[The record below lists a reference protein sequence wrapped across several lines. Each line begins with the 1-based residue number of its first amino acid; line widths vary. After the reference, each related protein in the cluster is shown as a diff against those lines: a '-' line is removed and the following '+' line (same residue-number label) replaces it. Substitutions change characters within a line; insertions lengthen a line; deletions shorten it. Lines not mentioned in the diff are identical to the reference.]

1 MNAMPSK
8 DLERALVQGLRELR
22 MPGIRNSFPEMAALA
37 RQESLS
43 FERFLLALV
52 EQEQQSRTNHR
63 NQRFLRASDLPRE
76 KTLDQ
81 FDRTRLPA
89 PINHQLS
96 TLLEGGFLDRNENVL
111 ALGPPGTG
119 KTHLLC
125 ALGNELVHQGR
136 RVRFY
141 HCRAL
146 VDALMQAKR
155 DQCLSQLMKQLLR
168 FEALIV
174 DGLGY
179 AKHSPEEVDVLFQL
193 LAERYERGSV
203 LVSSH
208 LAFSEWEQIFQN
220 AMTTTAVIDR
230 LVHHSVILELN
241 LPSYRLEVAHQ
252 RQNAEQSRTKAKDV

>member
-81 FDRTRLPA
+81 FDRTSLPA

-141 HCRAL
+141 PCPVL

-220 AMTTTAVIDR
+220 KMTTTAVVDR

-241 LPSYRLEVAHQ
+241 LPSYRLEIARQ
-252 RQNAEQSRTKAKDV
+252 RQNAE